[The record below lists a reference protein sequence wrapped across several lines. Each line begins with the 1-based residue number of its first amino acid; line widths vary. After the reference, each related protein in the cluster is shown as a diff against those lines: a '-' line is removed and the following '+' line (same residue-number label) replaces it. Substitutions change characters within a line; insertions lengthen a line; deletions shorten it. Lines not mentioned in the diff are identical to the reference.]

1 MTICGEN
8 RTIKPKVDPGLRQ
21 KKTDG
26 EALSFLTAPPCT
38 PRLVGAIQ
46 GTQPHPGLW
55 GWVPGAAGW
64 YLGPVLPESVCP
76 CALMASR
83 PPPPR
88 VPGLQPPEEGGA
100 LCSGRRWAFPPSS
113 GCPVVSPPA
122 LVARPP
128 GGSGPGQ
135 GPRSGVRSFC
145 HREPAD
151 PPSIVSLTPAKRNS
165 GLSVHRA
172 WAFLKVQLQTPLLP
186 GRPLASSQLK
196 GAPASQDTPP
206 PISPPP
212 TPACCLLAAAPG
224 GHTCAPVPTV
234 LACSWKK
241 GMMLRSTC

>member
-38 PRLVGAIQ
+38 PKLVGAIQ

-55 GWVPGAAGW
+55 GWVSGAAGW

-100 LCSGRRWAFPPSS
+100 LCSGRRWAFPRPAAAQSSPHPPWLPDPRAAQVQDKDLGPGSGHSATENPLAPRASYHLHLPRGTVASLSTGPGLSSRYSSKRPFFQGDPWLPPSS
-113 GCPVVSPPA
+113 KELPP
-122 LVARPP
+122 LRTRRPP
-128 GGSGPGQ
+128 SHLP
-135 GPRSGVRSFC
+135 P
-145 HREPAD
+145 HLPAA
-151 PPSIVSLTPAKRNS
+151 S
-165 GLSVHRA
+165 
-172 WAFLKVQLQTPLLP
+172 WLLP
-186 GRPLASSQLK
+186 QAATPVLQSPLFLLVLGRR
-196 GAPASQDTPP
+196 G
-206 PISPPP
+206 
-212 TPACCLLAAAPG
+212 
-224 GHTCAPVPTV
+224 
-234 LACSWKK
+234 
-241 GMMLRSTC
+241 